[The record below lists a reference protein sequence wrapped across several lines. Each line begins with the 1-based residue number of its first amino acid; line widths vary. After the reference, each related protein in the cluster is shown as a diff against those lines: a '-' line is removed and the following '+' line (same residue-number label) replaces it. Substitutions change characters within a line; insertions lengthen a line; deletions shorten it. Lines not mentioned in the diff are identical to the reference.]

1 LGAVRNSNVVFEF
14 LQNAR
19 GMPKNEPILISGGAG
34 FIGSHLA
41 ERLLR
46 DGHAVTIID
55 DCSTGTLRNLSEVR
69 THPRLTIIESRVSDC
84 ADLPV
89 LCAQASFVYHL
100 AAAVGVELV
109 VHSPIR
115 TIETNLDETE
125 AILLAASVSRTPILL
140 ASTSEVYGKSSKAEF
155 SENDDLLIGPPHLGR
170 WSYACSKLMDEFLAL
185 GYHQE
190 RELPVII
197 ARLFN
202 TVGPR
207 QVGRY
212 GMVIPR
218 FVSAAL
224 QNQPL
229 QVYGSGE
236 QTRCFCHVRDTVE
249 ALVRLK
255 DTPQAR
261 GQVFNIGST
270 AEISINDLANRVIQI
285 TGSTSS
291 IELIPYQE
299 AYMPGFEDMLRRK
312 PNIEKLRSATGF
324 HPTIG
329 LDEIIRSIA
338 EYMAAQTP
346 A

>member
-1 LGAVRNSNVVFEF
+1 MTESKQGTQEN
-14 LQNAR
+14 Q
-19 GMPKNEPILISGGAG
+19 ILITGGAG
-34 FIGSHLA
+34 FIGSHLT

-55 DCSTGTLRNLSEVR
+55 DCSTGSLENLAAVLK
-69 THPRLTIIESRVSDC
+69 HPGLTVVQSQVSDC

-89 LCAQASFVYHL
+89 LCARASFVYHL

-125 AILLAASVSRTPILL
+125 AILTAAAASKTPILV
-140 ASTSEVYGKSSKAEF
+140 ASTSEVYGKSAKAEF
-155 SENDDLLIGPPHLGR
+155 SEEDDLLIGPPHLGR

-190 RELPVII
+190 RGLPVII

-212 GMVIPR
+212 GMVVPR

-224 QNQPL
+224 ENRPI
-229 QVYGSGE
+229 QVFGTGE
-236 QTRCFCHVRDTVE
+236 QTRCFCHVQDTVE

-255 DTPQAR
+255 DPPAAI
-261 GQVFNIGST
+261 GQVFNVGST
-270 AEISINDLANRVIQI
+270 AEISIKELARRIIAI
-285 TGSTSS
+285 TGSKSV
-291 IELIPYQE
+291 IEYVPYQE

-312 PNIEKLRSATGF
+312 PNIGKLRAATGF
-324 HPTIG
+324 EPAKS
-329 LDEIIRSIA
+329 LEEIIRSVVA
-338 EYMAAQTP
+338 SAGKRGTTHAHK
-346 A
+346 